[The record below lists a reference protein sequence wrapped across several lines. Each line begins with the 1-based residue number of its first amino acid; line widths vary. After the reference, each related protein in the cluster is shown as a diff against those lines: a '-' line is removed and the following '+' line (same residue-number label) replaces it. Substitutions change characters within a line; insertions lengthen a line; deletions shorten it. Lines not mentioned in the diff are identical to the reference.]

1 MTNTKDTLSQAR
13 LRYLLEAEQAVLKS
27 QKWKDGTVENQRAEY
42 QQIAAEIK
50 QLRNAGVKLPEELE
64 TDTPATQNRNSR
76 VRRVVFIE

>member
-1 MTNTKDTLSQAR
+1 MAETKDTISQGR

-50 QLRNAGVKLPEELE
+50 QLRSAGVKLPEEIEVE
-64 TDTPATQNRNSR
+64 TAARPRNSR